1 MTRDWQ
7 QALAQAVTGIDEL
20 CARLGLDAS
29 ALGCAHSG
37 DLNQF
42 PLRVP
47 ESFIER
53 MVPGKADDPLLLQ
66 VLPQAREYV
75 ATPGYGPDPLE
86 EADQNPVPGVLHKYQ
101 SRILVMPTGACAVHC
116 RYCFRRHFPYQ
127 ERGLSGQHWSNILDY
142 IQKHP
147 DVNEVIFSGGDPLL
161 VSDTVLARYF
171 NELASL
177 PQLKRIRLHTRIPIV
192 LPERLTQAFFS
203 ICESAP
209 LPLIMMVHSNHPQ
222 ELSPALMERLQA
234 LSQTGIRL
242 YNQTVLLKGINDD
255 PSALAELSERLWE
268 AKVQPYYLHLLD
280 AVEGAQ
286 HFDLS
291 VDKAKAIHRK
301 LRALLPGFLVPT
313 LVREEPHATAKVVV

>member
-7 QALAQAVTGIDEL
+7 QALAQAVTHIDEL
-20 CARLGLDAS
+20 CARVGVDS
-29 ALGCAHSG
+29 AT
-37 DLNQF
+37 LNMAKSADTQAF

-66 VLPQAREYV
+66 VLPQARESV

-86 EADQNPVPGVLHKYQ
+86 EADQNPVPGVLHKYR

-161 VSDTVLARYF
+161 VSDTVLVRYF

-192 LPERLTQAFFS
+192 LPERLTRDFFS

-209 LPLIMMVHSNHPQ
+209 LPLIMMIHSNHPQ
-222 ELSPALMERLQA
+222 ELSPALIKRLKT
-234 LSQTGIRL
+234 LSQTGIQL

-255 PSALAELSERLWE
+255 PSVLAELSERLWE

-291 VDKAKAIHRK
+291 VGKAKDIHRE